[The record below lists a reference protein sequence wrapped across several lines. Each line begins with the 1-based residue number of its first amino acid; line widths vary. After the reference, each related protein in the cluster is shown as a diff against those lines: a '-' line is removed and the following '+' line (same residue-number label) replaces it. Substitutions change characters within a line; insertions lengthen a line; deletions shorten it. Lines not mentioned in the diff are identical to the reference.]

1 MVVVGDGY
9 MRDIEQLQSIL
20 QYATECL
27 GIQLLYLLTLPARN
41 FDTGAGKSSNIS
53 TSVPLSTPCLKYSPT
68 KMFGPSHGQN
78 SC

>member
-27 GIQLLYLLTLPARN
+27 GIRLLYLLTLSAQN
-41 FDTGAGKSSNIS
+41 FDTGAGKSSTIS
-53 TSVPLSTPCLKYSPT
+53 TSVPLSTPSEIS
-68 KMFGPSHGQN
+68 SH
-78 SC
+78 